1 MIEIDINQRLGAF
14 ELHAAFAAPGSGAT
28 VVFGPSGAGKSCLL
42 AAIAGL
48 RRPDRGRI
56 AIGDDV
62 LFDAA
67 RGIDLAAEDRRI
79 GFVFQEARL
88 FPHLGVRANL
98 EYGRRRRRGDGAAGF
113 DDIVA
118 LLGIG
123 ALLERRPASLSGG
136 EKQRVAI
143 GRALLS
149 NPRLLLL
156 DEPLAALDDPRK
168 AEILPFLERL
178 RDELGVPMLYVTHSM
193 EEVTRIADH
202 LVLLEQGGV
211 TAAGAPAELLTRLDL
226 PLLVD
231 RGDVG
236 SVLIGR
242 IAGHD
247 AERGVTHVA
256 VGAAD
261 FLLSHVELPVGHAVR
276 LRVLARDVAIA
287 TQRPEGL
294 SVQNVLPG
302 RLTGS
307 VARPNQRRLL
317 RIAVGGDAAG
327 GDAAIGRMGEA
338 ALLALLTEDSAR
350 RLHLEPGQEVF
361 ALVKSV
367 ASSAL
372 V

>member
-1 MIEIDINQRLGAF
+1 MIEVDINQRLGAF
-14 ELHAAFAAPGSGAT
+14 ELHAAFAAPGGGAT

-67 RGIDLAAEDRRI
+67 RGIDVAAEDRRI

-98 EYGRRRRRGDGAAGF
+98 EYGRRRRRGAGAAAGF

-123 ALLERRPASLSGG
+123 ALLERRPAGLSGG

-168 AEILPFLERL
+168 AEILPFLEKL
-178 RDELGVPMLYVTHSM
+178 RDEFGVPMLYVTHAM

-211 TAAGAPAELLTRLDL
+211 TAAGAPTELLTRLDL

-236 SVLIGR
+236 SVLIGS

-247 AERGVTHVA
+247 VARGVTHVA

-317 RIAVGGDAAG
+317 RIAVGGGAAREDA
-327 GDAAIGRMGEA
+327 GEA

>member
-1 MIEIDINQRLGAF
+1 MIRIDVAKQLGAF
-14 ELHAAFAAPGSGAT
+14 RLAAAFEAPGRGAT
-28 VVFGPSGAGKSCLL
+28 VVFGASGAGKSCLL
-42 AAIAGL
+42 AAVAGLVKPDSGHIEIAGET
-48 RRPDRGRI
+48 
-56 AIGDDV
+56 
-62 LFDAA
+62 LFDS
-67 RGIDLAAEDRRI
+67 RRVITVAAERRRV

-88 FPHLGVRANL
+88 FPHMNVRANL
-98 EYGRRRRRGDGAAGF
+98 DYGRKRRKEHAAAASF
-113 DDIVA
+113 DDVVA

-123 ALLERRPASLSGG
+123 QLLERKPRTLSGG

-156 DEPLAALDDPRK
+156 DEPLASLDDPRK

-178 RDELGVPMLYVTHSM
+178 RDETGVPMLYVTHSM
-193 EEVTRIADH
+193 DEVARIADH
-202 LVLLEQGGV
+202 LVLLDHGAV
-211 TAAGAPAELLTRLDL
+211 AASGSPGELSGRLDL

-231 RGDVG
+231 RPDAGAILV
-236 SVLIGR
+236 GR

-247 AERGVTHVA
+247 DARSVTRVAIGQAE
-256 VGAAD
+256 
-261 FLLSHVELPVGHAVR
+261 FLLSHIDRPPGHAVR

-294 SVQNVLPG
+294 SVQNVLPC
-302 RLTGS
+302 RLT
-307 VARPNQRRLL
+307 ALAERPNGRCLL
-317 RIAVGGDAAG
+317 RLDLGGAS
-327 GDAAIGRMGEA
+327 
-338 ALLALLTEDSAR
+338 LLALLTADSAR
-350 RLHLEPGQEVF
+350 RLHLSPGQEVF